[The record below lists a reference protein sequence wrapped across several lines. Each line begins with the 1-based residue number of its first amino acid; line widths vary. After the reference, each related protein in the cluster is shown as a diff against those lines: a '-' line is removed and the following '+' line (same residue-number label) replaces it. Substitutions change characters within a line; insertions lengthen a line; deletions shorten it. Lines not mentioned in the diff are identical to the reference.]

1 MSYFERGVYW
11 LIKSV
16 LLRGFYILLS
26 RDFLTTSL
34 TTFSI
39 ISLSTF
45 ITNFMADYVILGVP
59 AIILMEYIQRGLL
72 LSLLIFSISSI
83 KIKNLIL
90 RNCIFISSLVF
101 FSSLGFLFRADTIP
115 LYENLSVAMYLLS
128 YIAWAFTMVL
138 TFYSFLRFIFVSWI
152 GMILLMGKP
161 RGRILFDEIVKIV
174 MFSGVLLSFYE
185 ISKFDDIL
193 TLSSGVLLLVSTL
206 ATFYVI
212 KYYPEDYDVFMQITT
227 YYYIF
232 YPWYNAVSLLT
243 GPGGGV
249 GLTNVIMSVIGVLYA
264 TQGLAI
270 RFEKGRL
277 FGMTK
282 DFTIPSLLLLSSG
295 QYFCLNYLP
304 RIGIN
309 IWAMNNFLMLSL
321 STSVLVSSMILSVR
335 SKRFKGYILQKYTTM
350 DALKGFFSL
359 LTRDEVQN
367 LIKIAISSAAISVSK
382 TIEKTI
388 FGKVTDAL
396 SLLRPKKKEKKEEGE
411 SEGEG

>member
-26 RDFLTTSL
+26 RDFLTVSL

-45 ITNFMADYVILGVP
+45 TTNFMADYMVLGVP
-59 AIILMEYIQRGLL
+59 ATILMEYIQRGLL

-83 KIKNLIL
+83 KIKNLFL
-90 RNCIFISSLVF
+90 RNSIFVSSLVL
-101 FSSLGFLFRADTIP
+101 FSSSAFLFRAETIP
-115 LYENLSVAMYLLS
+115 LYENLSAVMYILS
-128 YIAWAFTMVL
+128 YLAWTFTMVL

-161 RGRILFDEIVKIV
+161 KRRILFDEIVKIV
-174 MFSGVLLSFYE
+174 MFSGLLLSIYE
-185 ISKFDDIL
+185 ISKFNDIL
-193 TLSSGVLLLVSTL
+193 TLLSGVLLLISTL

-212 KYYPEDYDVFMQITT
+212 KYYPEDYDVFMQITA

-232 YPWYNAVSLLT
+232 YPWYNALSILT
-243 GPGGGV
+243 GPGGGI

-270 RFEKGRL
+270 RFEKGGL

-309 IWAMNNFLMLSL
+309 IRAMNNFLMVLL
-321 STSVLVSSMILSVR
+321 STSVLVSSIILSVR
-335 SKRFKGYILQKYTTM
+335 SKRFKSYILQEYTAM
-350 DALKGFFSL
+350 DAVKGFFSL

-388 FGKVTDAL
+388 LGKVTDAL
-396 SLLRPKKKEKKEEGE
+396 SLLRPKKKERKEKEE